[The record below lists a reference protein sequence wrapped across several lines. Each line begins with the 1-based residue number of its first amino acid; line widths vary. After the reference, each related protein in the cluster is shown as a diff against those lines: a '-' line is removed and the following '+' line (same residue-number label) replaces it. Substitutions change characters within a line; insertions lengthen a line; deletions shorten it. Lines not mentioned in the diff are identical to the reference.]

1 MTLLDVMGKF
11 WLAAKPDKKV
21 PGRLTI
27 DEENNAQLDLI
38 DPLYALADT
47 FRIDDQP
54 VRILGN
60 SSGKLL
66 TLDRCFKT
74 PLSGILNTNEKY
86 SSSLVIE
93 GVHFTENEVMEFN
106 SLTLKPKYLE
116 QWVWMTGVRV
126 DGNNEDFTLKVS
138 QNESMKQAIDGG
150 EISLD
155 FYAEYSGEVVGTKTI
170 TDGCTFRVKFH
181 AHSPL
186 ERFFGTAASLQDLI
200 TLGVG
205 RPASIVHAD
214 LRRDDI
220 TNPCRI
226 YAHWR
231 ARTDRTDSR
240 IVTPNNT
247 LFTFNDIGG
256 IDGVSDWL
264 NGALKFRPVVAP
276 LRSYWYTPNLD
287 VETRFLNVVTAAESL
302 DRVISQEDDVPFMQ
316 RIQSLANTV
325 DEIFSP
331 MVGDVSGWADEI
343 RKMRKEFV
351 HHLSIHSDS
360 NEQVD
365 FVRLH
370 FLTESLYFLVVLC
383 LLRHCGVDGSTLMKA
398 RWHGRFR
405 QTAERLQQ
413 DG

>member
-47 FRIDDQP
+47 FNLDDQP
-54 VRILGN
+54 VRILGT

-74 PLSGILNTNEKY
+74 PLSGILNTYEKY

-93 GVHFTENEVMEFN
+93 GAHFNENEVMEFN
-106 SLTLKPKYLE
+106 SLTLKPNYLE

-155 FYAEYSGEVVGTKTI
+155 FYAGYSGEVVGTKTI

-186 ERFFGTAASLQDLI
+186 ERLFGTASSLQDLI

-214 LRRDDI
+214 LRRDDM
-220 TNPCRI
+220 TNPCRL

-231 ARTDRTDSR
+231 ARTDRNDSR
-240 IVTPNNT
+240 MVTPHNM
-247 LFTFNDIGG
+247 LFSFSDIGG
-256 IDGVSDWL
+256 IDGVSAWMK
-264 NGALKFRPVVAP
+264 NAARFNSVIAP
-276 LRSYWYTPNLD
+276 LRGYWYTSELD
-287 VETRFLNVVTAAESL
+287 VETRLIVLYIAAESL
-302 DRVISQEDDVPFMQ
+302 DKVLTGFKKSDAYVRVK
-316 RIQSLANTV
+316 RLAEKAGNLLFPVTDINRWVGELNT
-325 DEIFSP
+325 
-331 MVGDVSGWADEI
+331 A
-343 RKMRKEFV
+343 RNEFV
-351 HHLSIHSDS
+351 HHNSIFDPADPLDYIH
-360 NEQVD
+360 
-365 FVRLH
+365 LY
-370 FLTESLYFLVVLC
+370 FLEESLYFLIILC
-383 LLRHCGVDGSTLMKA
+383 MLQACGIPEAALA
-398 RWHGRFR
+398 RVHQNPRFR
-405 QTAERLQQ
+405 SIMKHLR
-413 DG
+413 G